1 MAFETAAGKERF
13 LESKIETETAITDSI
28 GEIGDCVHPK
38 VEAMLSTPAREFMTI
53 DEEGFRLS
61 IRHYVYER
69 LEKNGM
75 PISRIDVPMK
85 ACVDYFEAFMADIA
99 TMSPRG
105 EAIVSSP
112 YVHGWKEQ
120 GRYDLA

>member
-1 MAFETAAGKERF
+1 MEAERIAFEASVGEERF
-13 LESKIETETAITDSI
+13 LESKTETEAAIADSI
-28 GEIGDCVHPK
+28 GLIGDCVHPK

-69 LEKNGM
+69 LEKDGM
-75 PISRIDVPMK
+75 PISRVDVPMK
-85 ACVDYFEAFMADIA
+85 ACVDYFEAFMTDIA

-105 EAIVSSP
+105 EAIVGSP
-112 YVHGWKEQ
+112 YV
-120 GRYDLA
+120 L

>member
-13 LESKIETETAITDSI
+13 LESKTETETVISESI
-28 GEIGDCVHPK
+28 GLIGDGVHPK
-38 VEAMLSTPAREFMTI
+38 VEAMLSTPPREFMTI

-61 IRHYVYER
+61 VRHYVYER
-69 LEKNGM
+69 LEKDGM

-85 ACVDYFEAFMADIA
+85 ACVDYFEAFMTDIA

-105 EAIVSSP
+105 ELIVKDPYVSS
-112 YVHGWKEQ
+112 WKEA

>member
-1 MAFETAAGKERF
+1 MEAERLALETAVGKERF
-13 LESKIETETAITDSI
+13 LESTAEAEAAISDSI
-28 GEIGDCVHPK
+28 GLIGDCVHPK

-69 LEKNGM
+69 LAKDGM
-75 PISRIDVPMK
+75 PISRVDVPMK
-85 ACVDYFEAFMADIA
+85 ACVDYFEAFMTDIA

-105 EAIVSSP
+105 ETIVNSP
-112 YVHGWKEQ
+112 YV
-120 GRYDLA
+120 L